1 MRAKRRSLENA
12 IVRLLKKRP
21 FYGYLLAG
29 LRKSTGPSSYP
40 VGITIIGGI
49 PTLKADEEL
58 LSAHTLAEQEALL
71 EHCVLHLLHLHPL
84 RRKER
89 NRSDW
94 ELACD
99 LAINPAIADM
109 PGPAPLPSCFSLPD
123 GLAAEEYCRQL
134 VDPFDTGRLQGA
146 GVGRAETDDTGLPG
160 SGQEESDRAPL
171 DDHSIWE
178 EADSTPLRLAEE
190 MVRTLVRDVVEKCD
204 GNLPGELRPVVE
216 ALLAPPAISWK
227 MILRQFLATAGR
239 VGRRSTWQRE
249 NRRFEHATPGCRKR
263 HRLNLLVGIDVSD
276 STDTP
281 EIREAFAAELVRI
294 ARGADTL
301 ITLLYANSRIQRI
314 ESFRG
319 SSVTAASW
327 HGGGFTDLR
336 PVFSY
341 ARTMQPR
348 PAGIIYLTDGI
359 GPAPE
364 TMEFPTLWVLTGE
377 GEKPVPW
384 GVELR
389 LEP

>member
-1 MRAKRRSLENA
+1 MSSRALENA
-12 IVRLLKKRP
+12 IVRLLREKP

-29 LRKSTGPSSYP
+29 LRKSGGSAPHPLGLTISS
-40 VGITIIGGI
+40 GI
-49 PTLKADEEL
+49 PTLKVEEDL
-58 LSAHTLAEQEALL
+58 FSAYPLPEQEALL

-89 NRSDW
+89 NRHDW
-94 ELACD
+94 DLACD
-99 LAINPAIADM
+99 LAINPTIKNM
-109 PGPAPLPSCFSLPD
+109 PLAAPFPDYFSFPD
-123 GLAAEEYCRQL
+123 GLAAEEYYYRL
-134 VDPFDTGRLQGA
+134 VDPFDTGSLKGGGIGSAEADQA
-146 GVGRAETDDTGLPG
+146 GQTGKG
-160 SGQEESDRAPL
+160 EQECDRAPV

-190 MVRTLVRDVVEKCD
+190 MVRTMVKDAVDKAAGE
-204 GNLPGELRPVVE
+204 LPGELLSL
-216 ALLAPPAISWK
+216 AGSLLAPPSIPWR
-227 MILRQFLATAGR
+227 MILRQFIATAGR

-263 HRLNLLVGIDVSD
+263 HRLNLLLGIDVSD
-276 STDTP
+276 STDKP

-294 ARGADTL
+294 ARGADTV
-301 ITLLYANSRIQRI
+301 ITALYANSRIQRI

-319 SSVTAASW
+319 SNVCAASY

-336 PVFSY
+336 PLFEY

-348 PAGIIYLTDGI
+348 PAAVIYLTDGI

-364 TMEFPTLWVLTGE
+364 VMEFPTLWVLTGE

-389 LEP
+389 LDV

>member
-1 MRAKRRSLENA
+1 MAGSILQNA
-12 IVRLLKKRP
+12 IVRLLRKRP

-29 LRKSTGPSSYP
+29 LRKRGGTECHP
-40 VGITIIGGI
+40 VGMTISNGI
-49 PTLKADEEL
+49 PTLTADERL
-58 LSAHTLAEQEALL
+58 LGSYPPEQQEALL

-94 ELACD
+94 DLACD
-99 LAINPAIADM
+99 LAINPAVEDM
-109 PGPAPLPSCFSLPD
+109 PAAAPFPEYLALPD
-123 GLAAEEYCRQL
+123 GLAAEEYYRQL
-134 VDPFDTGRLQGA
+134 VDPFDTGSLQGA
-146 GVGRAETDDTGLPG
+146 GVGSAETDDTGLAG
-160 SGQEESDRAPL
+160 KGQGESGCTPL
-171 DDHSIWE
+171 DDHSLWE

-190 MVRTLVRDVVEKCD
+190 MVRSLVRDAVEKCGGD
-204 GNLPGELRPVVE
+204 LPGELRPLLGS
-216 ALLAPPAISWK
+216 LLAPPRTPWK
-227 MILRQFLATAGR
+227 VILRQFLSTAGR
-239 VGRRSTWQRE
+239 VGRSSTWQRE

-263 HRLNLLVGIDVSD
+263 HRLNLLVGVDVSD
-276 STDTP
+276 STDKP

-301 ITLLYANSRIQRI
+301 VTLLYANSRIKRI

-319 SSVTAASW
+319 SNVKAESY

-336 PVFSY
+336 PVFDY

-348 PAGIIYLTDGI
+348 PAAVIYLTDGI

-377 GEKPVPW
+377 GERPVPW

-389 LEP
+389 LDV